1 MQINE
6 LKSRIGFEIE
16 LLAPKGKSRRD
27 LANAIAEFNG
37 GTVKRVFHPQAE
49 PIHIPNNPIFENL
62 TLGFKIYS
70 PSDELIA
77 LCLDDLTLQADLD
90 KAERPKDGWYRIVSD
105 DSRLLQLVAC
115 QVDAELPI
123 NNVLIRIADLY
134 HTSVQSDNS
143 GMKRVVDLTNQTI
156 TIAAPLPGERERACE
171 LVTAPIKNHHQ
182 DQLNT
187 LLNIAKS
194 LNFTIPCEGATHLHF
209 EAFELHS
216 AHIIRNIVNLF
227 GSYDK
232 LLMVLFKTNNKC
244 IRLGRWHQSIFELVE
259 QPWFPSLSWQQ
270 VKDEFKLLPL
280 TKYCNYNLINI
291 IHEIQDKPTFEVR
304 ILPSTLDPFEITCA
318 ASVIETLLFMARS
331 SMRYRQTLPI
341 PTNKEN
347 IHQFLDTINISKN
360 IRQFYLEDYSS

>member
-90 KAERPKDGWYRIVSD
+90 KAERPKDDWYRIVSD

-123 NNVLIRIADLY
+123 NNVLIGIADLY

-209 EAFELHS
+209 EAFEFHS

-232 LLMVLFKTNNKC
+232 LLMVLFKTNAKC
-244 IRLGRWHQSIFELVE
+244 IRLGKWHQSIFELVE
-259 QPWFPSLSWQQ
+259 QPRFPTLSWEQ
-270 VKDEFKLLPL
+270 VKDEFKRLPL

-291 IHEIQDKPTFEVR
+291 IHDIQEKPTFEVR